1 MNAFGQQKVDFR
13 GHKFN
18 NRSVVALLEVERRLG
33 HEFHIFQ
40 GSFNPGGVDAS
51 SHTHDGGGAVDVK
64 GNGEWDREVRA
75 MREVGWVAWH
85 RAATDKNP
93 EHIHGIL
100 RGDPSMHQEAKD
112 QVTQWENGGDGLL
125 GPGKD
130 TGPDVDIP
138 VFPLDIVPPPPGTPT
153 PDGLAPIDLSN
164 VEFAF
169 RRGMKGKP
177 RGAVERIQQALNQ
190 ELHAD
195 LVLDGKAGPETKR
208 VYGRFQK
215 RIGLTGA
222 ALTGFPGVESLRML
236 GDGRWTVVD

>member
-1 MNAFGQQKVDFR
+1 MNAFGQKKVDFR

-18 NRSVVALLEVERRLG
+18 SRSVVALLEVERRLG

-40 GSFNPGGVDAS
+40 GSFSTAVGAS
-51 SHTHDGGGAVDVK
+51 SLTHAGGGAVDVK
-64 GNGEWDREVRA
+64 GNGDWDREVLV

-85 RAATDKNP
+85 RDATADNP

-100 RGDPSMHQEAKD
+100 RGDPSMHKQAKD
-112 QVTQWENGGDGLL
+112 QVTDWENGGDGLR
-125 GPGKD
+125 GDGKD

-138 VFPLDIVPPPPGTPT
+138 VFPLDIAPPDPGTPT
-153 PDGLAPIDLSN
+153 PDGSAPIDLSN

-169 RRGMKGKP
+169 RRGMKGKR
-177 RGAVERIQQALNQ
+177 RGAVERIQQALNE
-190 ELHAD
+190 ELQGD
-195 LVLDGKAGPETKR
+195 LVLDGKAGPDTKR
-208 VYGRFQK
+208 GYRRYQK

-236 GDGRWTVVD
+236 GEGRWTVVD